1 MHKYAVRKYAKIC
14 KNMQKICMKYAINM
28 QKYALHQIS
37 VQLYK
42 YARNMQKICNYMQYM
57 SSRNLYAEYAEICIP
72 HYADVGCVDR
82 ELFVPRTSI
91 SLAIT

>member
-1 MHKYAVRKYAKIC
+1 
-14 KNMQKICMKYAINM
+14 MKYAINM

-42 YARNMQKICNYMQYM
+42 YARNMHKICNYMQYM

-72 HYADVGCVDR
+72 HFADGGLPQLPADR
-82 ELFVPRTSI
+82 DSGLQVRFTGRPRPP
-91 SLAIT
+91 AAAACH

>member
-1 MHKYAVRKYAKIC
+1 
-14 KNMQKICMKYAINM
+14 MKYAINM

-42 YARNMQKICNYMQYM
+42 YARNMHEICNYMQYM

-72 HYADVGCVDR
+72 HFADGGGRWRSARGPGQDNHDGYR
-82 ELFVPRTSI
+82 DY
-91 SLAIT
+91 